1 MQFEINLIKSK
12 NERRQRYIFR
22 MTPSKFIFT
31 FFQNAH
37 RSVIFCI
44 FYYFSVMFIKDYIS
58 KDYPAFNWSD
68 SIEEAC
74 EFAKEFGYSHVFI
87 KKQGVFAGALSQ
99 SFLEESPEGTLGSL
113 EIHFERFAIL
123 EDGSILDTVKL
134 FHIFNAN
141 VVPVIGLTE
150 KYLGYI
156 SCDDIFN
163 EFSKYPLFSEPG
175 AILTIQTTSK
185 HYSFTEIARIVE
197 SNNAK
202 IYGCYVSAINE
213 DNFWLTLKISSENLT
228 SIDETFERYG
238 YHVVHKHYNDE
249 KEDLLKDRFG
259 FFQKYLEF

>member
-1 MQFEINLIKSK
+1 
-12 NERRQRYIFR
+12 
-22 MTPSKFIFT
+22 
-31 FFQNAH
+31 
-37 RSVIFCI
+37 
-44 FYYFSVMFIKDYIS
+44 MFIKDYIS

-68 SIEEAC
+68 SIEEAS
-74 EFAKEFGYSHVFI
+74 EIAKEFGYSHIFI
-87 KKQGVFAGALSQ
+87 KKKGTFVGALSQ

-113 EIHFERFAIL
+113 EIHFEKFAIL
-123 EDGSILDTVKL
+123 EDGNILDTVKL

-141 VVPVIGLTE
+141 VVPVIGHTE

-175 AILTIQTTSK
+175 AILTIQTTSN
-185 HYSFTEIARIVE
+185 HYSFTEIAKIVE
-197 SNNAK
+197 GNNAK

-213 DNFWLTLKISSENLT
+213 DNFWLTLKISNENLS

-238 YHVVHKHYNDE
+238 YNVVHKHYSDE